1 MATKALPP
9 GAVHRRAL
17 FGALDADGW
26 IWASLKA
33 FIWFI
38 LLIVLLG
45 YIPDRAYYFTVGR
58 TVEIDAPILLWSPI
72 NLCPAEN
79 QGLPCPAPVGAV
91 VPWAAPQQL
100 ALPAPRTNGAAAQ
113 IATHLLYI
121 GGTDGKAP
129 TTTTY
134 VAEVKDGN
142 VAAWGDGPALPE
154 ARADAGYTVLSGA
167 AYLVG
172 GNGPDGKPTDT
183 VWTLPTTGDKAD
195 LGTWAPVKDLT
206 LPEPRSGAVAVAVTD
221 GILVAGGRG
230 ADGAPSNKVWKS
242 TTDSKG
248 VLGAFKEQ
256 APLATAVA
264 DANAVLV
271 GEFIWIYGGSD
282 ANGPTPIVQSGH
294 FGAPGV
300 APGASGAPAGSGPP
314 VATPAPAATTTPVA
328 TETPVASIP
337 EASATPSP
345 EASAALGGSSA
356 PAASQGP
363 APTAAPA
370 AAAAPAPAA
379 SGAPQP
385 LGVQQWNAGDAL
397 KLPAPRTGGADFT
410 ANGAI
415 YLAGGSDAAGPR
427 SELYWAIPDSNG
439 GLTDGWHHL
448 SNDDLSAPVTGASPV
463 VSGSNA
469 ILLGGTGAVGP
480 QAAVN
485 QASLAPQSPFFQ
497 LGLFGVVIPALQ
509 IPGEIGQQLGYLS
522 AAGAGT
528 VNFVILI
535 LLGYVFNHKEQVSGW
550 ISKRRNRGRPVR
562 R

>member
-26 IWASLKA
+26 VWASLKA

-79 QGLPCPAPVGAV
+79 HGLPCPAPIGAV
-91 VPWAAPQQL
+91 VPWAGTPQQL

-113 IATHLLYI
+113 LATHLLYI
-121 GGTDGKAP
+121 GGSDGKAP
-129 TTTTY
+129 TATTY

-142 VAAWGDGPALPE
+142 VGAWADGPALPE

-195 LGTWAPVKDLT
+195 LGTWAPVKGVT
-206 LPEPRSGAVAVAVTD
+206 LPEPRAGAVAVAVTD

-242 TTDSKG
+242 TADSKG
-248 VLGAFKEQ
+248 VLGAFKDQ
-256 APLATAVA
+256 APLTTGVA

-271 GEFIWIYGGSD
+271 GEFVWIYGGSD
-282 ANGPTPIVQSGH
+282 ANGPTAVVQSGH
-294 FGAPGV
+294 FGAAGA
-300 APGASGAPAGSGPP
+300 APAASGAPAGSG
-314 VATPAPAATTTPVA
+314 AA
-328 TETPVASIP
+328 P
-337 EASATPSP
+337 EASAVAPG
-345 EASAALGGSSA
+345 ASA
-356 PAASQGP
+356 
-363 APTAAPA
+363 
-370 AAAAPAPAA
+370 
-379 SGAPQP
+379 APQP
-385 LGVQQWNAGDAL
+385 LGVQQWAAGAAL
-397 KLPAPRTGGADFT
+397 KLPAPRTGAAGFT
-410 ANGAI
+410 AYGAI
-415 YLAGGSDAAGPR
+415 YLAGGSDAGGPK
-427 SELYWAIPDSNG
+427 SELFWAIPDSNG
-439 GLTDGWHHL
+439 GLSDGWHHL
-448 SNDDLSAPVTGASPV
+448 SNDDLPASGLTGSSPV
-463 VSGSNA
+463 VSGSTA
-469 ILLGGTGAVGP
+469 MLIGGSTQGGLLTSTT
-480 QAAVN
+480 
-485 QASLAPQSPFFQ
+485 QASLAPQVPFFQ
-497 LGLFGVVIPALQ
+497 LGLFGIVIPALQ

-528 VNFVILI
+528 VNFVLLI
-535 LLGYVFNHKEQVSGW
+535 LLGYVFNHKAQVSAW
-550 ISKRRNRGRPVR
+550 IDRRRHRGRPVR

>member
-1 MATKALPP
+1 MATRSLPP

-58 TVEIDAPILLWSPI
+58 TVEIDAPILLWSPV

-79 QGLPCPAPVGAV
+79 HGLPCPAPVGAV
-91 VPWAAPQQL
+91 VPWAGASQQL

-113 IATHLLYI
+113 VATHLLYI
-121 GGTDGKAP
+121 GGSDGKTP
-129 TTTTY
+129 TATTS
-134 VAEVKDGN
+134 VSEVKDGIFG
-142 VAAWGDGPALPE
+142 AWVDGPALPE
-154 ARADAGYTVLSGA
+154 ARSDAAYTVLSGA
-167 AYLVG
+167 AYLIG

-183 VWTLPTTGDKAD
+183 VWTLPTKGDKAD
-195 LGTWAPVKDLT
+195 LATWAPVKDVT

-221 GILVAGGRG
+221 GIVVAGGRG
-230 ADGAPSNKVWKS
+230 ADGAPSDKVWKA
-242 TTDSKG
+242 TADSKG
-248 VLGAFKEQ
+248 VLGAFKDQ
-256 APLATAVA
+256 APLVTGVA

-271 GEFIWIYGGSD
+271 GEFIWVYGGSD
-282 ANGPTPIVQSGH
+282 ANGPTAVVQNGR
-294 FGAPGV
+294 FGAPG
-300 APGASGAPAGSGPP
+300 AATAGASGTPAGSGP
-314 VATPAPAATTTPVA
+314 
-328 TETPVASIP
+328 
-337 EASATPSP
+337 
-345 EASAALGGSSA
+345 A
-356 PAASQGP
+356 PAAS
-363 APTAAPA
+363 AAPV
-370 AAAAPAPAA
+370 A
-379 SGAPQP
+379 SAGTAP
-385 LGVQQWNAGDAL
+385 LGVQQWAASDAT
-397 KLPAPRTGGADFT
+397 KLPAPRTGAAGFS

-415 YLAGGSDAAGPR
+415 YLAGGSDASGPK

-448 SNDDLSAPVTGASPV
+448 SNDDLSAGVTGASPV

-469 ILLGGTGAVGP
+469 ILLGGSGQGGP
-480 QAAVN
+480 QASIA
-485 QASLAPQSPFFQ
+485 QASLAPQAPFFQ

-528 VNFVILI
+528 VNFVLLI
-535 LLGYVFNHKEQVSGW
+535 LLGYVFNHKAQVSGW
-550 ISKRRNRGRPVR
+550 IDRRRHRGRPVR

>member
-1 MATKALPP
+1 MAAKALPP

-79 QGLPCPAPVGAV
+79 NGLPCPAPIGAV
-91 VPWAAPQQL
+91 VPWAAPKQL

-113 IATHLLYI
+113 VATHLLYI

-142 VAAWGDGPALPE
+142 VAAWADGPALPE

-183 VWTLPTTGDKAD
+183 VWTLPTVGDKAD
-195 LGTWAPVKDLT
+195 LGTWAPVKGLT
-206 LPEPRSGAVAVAVTD
+206 LPEPRAGAVAVAVTD

-230 ADGAPSNKVWKS
+230 ADGAPSNKVWKA

-248 VLGAFKEQ
+248 VLGAFTEQ

-271 GEFIWIYGGSD
+271 GEFVWIYGGSD
-282 ANGPTPIVQSGH
+282 ANGPTAVVQSGH
-294 FGAPGV
+294 FGTPGSV
-300 APGASGAPAGSGPP
+300 PAASGAPA
-314 VATPAPAATTTPVA
+314 
-328 TETPVASIP
+328 
-337 EASATPSP
+337 
-345 EASAALGGSSA
+345 ASAAA
-356 PAASQGP
+356 PAAS
-363 APTAAPA
+363 
-370 AAAAPAPAA
+370 AAAPGA
-379 SGAPQP
+379 SAAPQP
-385 LGVQQWNAGDAL
+385 LGVQQWAAGVGL
-397 KLPAPRTGGADFT
+397 KLPAPRTGGAGFT

-415 YLAGGSDAAGPR
+415 YLAGGTDAAGPR
-427 SELYWAIPDSNG
+427 TELYWAIPDSNG

-448 SNDDLSAPVTGASPV
+448 SNDDLSAPITGASPV

-469 ILLGGTGAVGP
+469 ILLGGSGSGGP
-480 QAAVN
+480 QAAVT

-497 LGLFGVVIPALQ
+497 LGLFGIVIPALQ

-528 VNFVILI
+528 VNFVVLI
-535 LLGYVFNHKEQVSGW
+535 LLGYVFNHKAQVSGW
-550 ISKRRNRGRPVR
+550 IAKRRNRGRPVR

>member
-1 MATKALPP
+1 MATKTLPP

-33 FIWFI
+33 FVWFI

-79 QGLPCPAPVGAV
+79 SGLPCPAPIGAV
-91 VPWAAPQQL
+91 VPWSGAPQQL
-100 ALPAPRTNGAAAQ
+100 ALPGARTNGGAAQ
-113 IATHLLYI
+113 VATHLIYF
-121 GGTDGKAP
+121 GGTDG
-129 TTTTY
+129 TTASKTTY
-134 VAEVKDGN
+134 VSEVKD
-142 VAAWGDGPALPE
+142 ATFSAWTEGPALPE
-154 ARADAGYTVLSGA
+154 ARSDFASTVLSGT
-167 AYLVG
+167 AYLIG

-195 LGTWAPVKDLT
+195 LGTWTPVKDVT
-206 LPEPRSGAVAVAVTD
+206 LPEPRAGAVAVAVTD

-230 ADGAPSNKVWKS
+230 ADGKPSNKVWKS
-242 TTDSKG
+242 TVDSKG
-248 VLGAFKEQ
+248 VLGAFKDQ
-256 APLATAVA
+256 APIVASVA

-271 GEFIWIYGGSD
+271 GEFVWIYGGTD
-282 ANGPTPIVQSGH
+282 ANGPTAVVQSGH
-294 FGAPGV
+294 FGAPGSV
-300 APGASGAPAGSGPP
+300 PAASGAPAGSG
-314 VATPAPAATTTPVA
+314 A
-328 TETPVASIP
+328 
-337 EASATPSP
+337 
-345 EASAALGGSSA
+345 A
-356 PAASQGP
+356 PAAS
-363 APTAAPA
+363 AAAPA
-370 AAAAPAPAA
+370 ASA
-379 SGAPQP
+379 APQP
-385 LGVQQWNAGDAL
+385 LGVQQWAAGDAL
-397 KLPAPRTGGADFT
+397 KLPAPRTGAAGFT
-410 ANGAI
+410 ANGAM
-415 YLAGGSDAAGPR
+415 YVAGGSDAGGPK

-448 SNDDLSAPVTGASPV
+448 SNDDLPASGLTGASPV
-463 VSGSNA
+463 VSGSTA
-469 ILLGGTGAVGP
+469 ILIGGSTQGGVLTSAT
-480 QAAVN
+480 
-485 QASLAPQSPFFQ
+485 QASLAPQAPFFQ

-535 LLGYVFNHKEQVSGW
+535 LLGYVFNHKEQVGGW
-550 ISKRRNRGRPVR
+550 ISRRRNRGRPVR

>member
-79 QGLPCPAPVGAV
+79 KGLPCPAPIGAV
-91 VPWAAPQQL
+91 VPWSGAAQPP
-100 ALPAPRTNGAAAQ
+100 ALPAPRTNGGAAQ
-113 IATHLLYI
+113 LATHLIYF
-121 GGTDGKAP
+121 GGTDGTTAS
-129 TTTTY
+129 TTTY
-134 VAEVKDGN
+134 VSEVKDTN
-142 VAAWGDGPALPE
+142 FSAWTEGPALPE
-154 ARADAGYTVLSGA
+154 ARSGFASTVLSGT
-167 AYLVG
+167 AYLIG
-172 GNGPDGKPTDT
+172 GNGPDGKPTAT

-195 LGTWAPVKDLT
+195 LGKWASVAGVT

-230 ADGAPSNKVWKS
+230 TDGKPSPKVWKA
-242 TTDSKG
+242 TADSKG
-248 VLGAFKEQ
+248 VLGAFKDQ
-256 APLATAVA
+256 APLATGVA

-271 GEFIWIYGGSD
+271 GEFVWIYGGSD
-282 ANGPTPIVQSGH
+282 ATGPTAVVQSGH
-294 FGAPGV
+294 FGAPGA
-300 APGASGAPAGSGPP
+300 APAASGAPAGSG
-314 VATPAPAATTTPVA
+314 A
-328 TETPVASIP
+328 
-337 EASATPSP
+337 
-345 EASAALGGSSA
+345 A
-356 PAASQGP
+356 PAASI
-363 APTAAPA
+363 AAPG
-370 AAAAPAPAA
+370 A
-379 SGAPQP
+379 SAAPQP
-385 LGVQQWNAGDAL
+385 LGVQQWTAGSGL
-397 KLPAPRTGGADFT
+397 KLPAQRTGAAGFT

-415 YLAGGSDAAGPR
+415 YLAGGSDAGGLKT
-427 SELYWAIPDSNG
+427 ELYWAIPDSIG

-448 SNDDLSAPVTGASPV
+448 SNDDLSAPLTGASAV
-463 VSGSNA
+463 VSGSTA
-469 ILLGGTGAVGP
+469 LLLGGSGSGGA
-480 QAAVN
+480 QASTTH
-485 QASLAPQSPFFQ
+485 ASLAPQAPFFQ

-528 VNFVILI
+528 VNFVLLI
-535 LLGYVFNHKEQVSGW
+535 LLGYVFNHKEQVGGW
-550 ISKRRNRGRPVR
+550 IAKRRNRGRPVR